1 MKSVEQVLR
10 RNGCATLKCSLSTSC
25 DLLLK
30 QLIRLQVSFQCLLAV
45 LSDDFITL

>member
-1 MKSVEQVLR
+1 
-10 RNGCATLKCSLSTSC
+10 
-25 DLLLK
+25 LLK